1 MKSATAMLIQKG
13 ASIGKKFSRADASF
27 AQATSFCGSM
37 NINVEEK
44 AIEKK
49 IKVSRADPIV
59 DETKGGTHHLNFL
72 KKWNT

>member
-49 IKVSRADPIV
+49 IK
-59 DETKGGTHHLNFL
+59 E
-72 KKWNT
+72 